1 MVNLAYN
8 GQTFRQRED
17 GFVNLGELCATHGK
31 RFGNWSRLQSSVEYI
46 DAVAKDL
53 TQSGSQIREPS
64 NLIIPDTDASGGS
77 AGTWGH
83 PLIALEVAR
92 WISPEFGVWCN
103 RNIKTLMETGSVSLS
118 TPKTYI
124 QALKDLVA
132 AEEEKERLA
141 IEVKILEQDNERL
154 AEITDEL
161 FDYSSI
167 IRVAKFNGVDE
178 KNFRW
183 QKLKSTSI
191 QLGLEIKKAPC
202 PRFVTK
208 NLYHRDAWT
217 KAYPDAP
224 LPETLVITQAKD
236 A

>member
-17 GFVNLGELCATHGK
+17 GFVNLGELCAAHTGK
-31 RFGNWSRLQSSVEYI
+31 IKQFSNWLRTQSAQDHLKALAET
-46 DAVAKDL
+46 L
-53 TQSGSQIREPS
+53 TQSGPHIYTPED
-64 NLIIPDTDASGGS
+64 LIVPEVNAIGGN

-83 PLIALEVAR
+83 PLVAIEVAR

-103 RNIKTLMETGSVSLS
+103 MNIKTLMEKGSVSLS

-141 IEVKILEQDNERL
+141 IEVKMLEQDNERL

-167 IRVAKFNGVDE
+167 IRIAKFNGVSE
-178 KNFRW
+178 TNFKW
-183 QKLKSTSI
+183 QRLKSTAI
-191 QLGLEIKKAPC
+191 QLGLEIKSAPC
-202 PRFVTK
+202 PRFSRK
-208 NLYHRDAWT
+208 LLYPHC
-217 KAYPDAP
+217 AY
-224 LPETLVITQAKD
+224 TY
-236 A
+236 